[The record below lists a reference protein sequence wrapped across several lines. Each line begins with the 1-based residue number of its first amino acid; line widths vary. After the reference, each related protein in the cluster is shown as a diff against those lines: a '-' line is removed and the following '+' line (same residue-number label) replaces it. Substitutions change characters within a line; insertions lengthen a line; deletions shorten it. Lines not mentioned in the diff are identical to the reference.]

1 MQIQF
6 IFSADISFQFSC
18 NCDLAAGFSG
28 FSDPAQKHPQL
39 IMGIGGIR
47 IKQDGFV
54 ERLLCLLIF
63 LLPQQD
69 GSQGDVARS
78 MFRISPDELAEE
90 MDCLGVL
97 SLSFIDQSQIVTCRK
112 LMRLKRNALFHQR
125 LRLWVTGLKITDGAC
140 SIVQNRISRMLLEE
154 LT

>member
-28 FSDPAQKHPQL
+28 FSDPAQKH
-39 IMGIGGIR
+39 R
-47 IKQDGFV
+47 
-54 ERLLCLLIF
+54 LLIF

-97 SLSFIDQSQIVTCRK
+97 SLSFIDQSQIVICRK
-112 LMRLKRNALFHQR
+112 LMRLKRNALFQQR